1 MEKAA
6 AREIGLFCF
15 LVFLDERF
23 AERAASQAITRFRK
37 FSSGPGQTVPADS
50 RVALAKT
57 LISVFDKR
65 EFFRRAL
72 TRPEKVL
79 GLYTVE
85 SLKMEFGPWRQ
96 FLKQASRDEILS
108 VLLVQILGFSS
119 LELALAEEVSEGTI
133 DYRLSHGLKLLSQM
147 TPLGVR

>member
-1 MEKAA
+1 MEKSA

-23 AERAASQAITRFRK
+23 AERAASHAISRFRK
-37 FSSGPGQTVPADS
+37 FSAPLSQADS
-50 RVALAKT
+50 LQMRIVLAKT

-72 TRPEKVL
+72 NRPEKVL

-85 SLKMEFGPWRQ
+85 SLRMEFGPWRQ
-96 FLKQASRDEILS
+96 FLKQASRDEVLS
-108 VLLVQILGFSS
+108 VLFVQILGFSS
-119 LELALAEEVSEGTI
+119 LELARAENVSEGTV